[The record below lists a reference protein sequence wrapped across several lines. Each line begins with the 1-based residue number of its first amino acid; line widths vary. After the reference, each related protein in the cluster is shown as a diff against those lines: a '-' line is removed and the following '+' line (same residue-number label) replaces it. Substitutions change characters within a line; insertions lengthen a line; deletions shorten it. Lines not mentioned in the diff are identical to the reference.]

1 MELTFFITNILPII
15 TTIGLFVIG
24 WFLKGID
31 KRFEQV
37 DKRFEQVDK
46 RFEIHERRIEKM
58 EDKMSNM
65 DQRLG
70 KIEGMLEALLIQ
82 KSHQSY

>member
-37 DKRFEQVDK
+37 DKRFE
-46 RFEIHERRIEKM
+46 IHERRITKM
-58 EDKMSNM
+58 EGEMSNV
-65 DQRLG
+65 DHRLG
-70 KIEGMLEALLIQ
+70 KIEGMLEELLIQ

>member
-1 MELTFFITNILPII
+1 MDLAFFITNILPII

-24 WFLKGID
+24 WFLKGI
-31 KRFEQV
+31 

-82 KSHQSY
+82 KSHGSH

>member
-37 DKRFEQVDK
+37 DKRFE
-46 RFEIHERRIEKM
+46 IHERRITKM
-58 EDKMSNM
+58 EGEMSNV
-65 DQRLG
+65 DHRIG